1 MFTRKPKE
9 SKVLGENDKQQQ
21 AVATANALI
30 SEGRSKL
37 RGPLETHQKV
47 ANSQYWTYGYMVGTM
62 MTTMAGCLVAGN
74 KVQLLRSYA
83 SWIALGVGYYG
94 GKSIHGL
101 HNAYNVSN
109 VVKVLDVNIEEMK
122 RLDAKHGA
130 TVSLYGKEAQA
141 LTKMKIELQPMST
154 EAQEHAQKV
163 AVASSMTIDDR
174 AEELIAAFERKRK
187 Q

>member
-1 MFTRKPKE
+1 MFSKKPNTKMQSDAE
-9 SKVLGENDKQQQ
+9 KQQQ
-21 AVATANALI
+21 AVTTANALI

-47 ANSQYWTYGYMVGTM
+47 ATSTYWTYGYMGGTM

-74 KVQLLRSYA
+74 KIQLLRSYA
-83 SWIALGVGYYG
+83 SWIALAVGYYG

-141 LTKMKIELQPMST
+141 LLKMKIELQPLSS
-154 EAQEHAQKV
+154 EAQEHAHKV
-163 AVASSMTIDDR
+163 AAASSMTIDDR
-174 AEELIAAFERKRK
+174 AEELIAAFERRK
-187 Q
+187 KQ